1 MNAKEYSVRIEVDAN
16 DFSMVLQTMLEVRR
30 ELAFQLALN
39 PLAASEL
46 AHVLPA
52 GESGMSGDELGKGVA
67 VDAFNV
73 LAIFDAACIKHCLKG
88 LKIRVLAHETVGH

>member
-1 MNAKEYSVRIEVDAN
+1 MNPKEYSVRIKVDAS
-16 DFSMVLQTMLEVRR
+16 DSLMALQTLLEVRR

-39 PLAASEL
+39 PFATSEL

-52 GESGMSGDELGKGVA
+52 CESGMSGDEAGKRFA

-73 LAIFDAACIKHCLKG
+73 LAVFDAACVKHCQER
-88 LKIRVLAHETVGH
+88 LKIRVLAHETVRH